1 MKYKMIIFDFDGT
14 LADSF
19 PWFADNINKAAQMF
33 HFTPVK
39 TEDHDYLRQL
49 GPTEVMTHLKI
60 KWWKVPFISMYM
72 RKLMTI
78 DLERIQ
84 LFENIDILLE
94 QLNKKDLSLALVSS
108 NSQENV
114 QKVLGDKSSYFSFF
128 ECGSS
133 IFGKPKKFGQ
143 LLKQTGLKPDEVLC
157 IGDEIRDIEAAR
169 SLKMHAG
176 SVTWGYAKT
185 EALEQRK
192 PHYIFS
198 DVNEIL
204 AIVE

>member
-1 MKYKMIIFDFDGT
+1 MKYKMVIFDFDGT

-33 HFTPVK
+33 RFRSVRK
-39 TEDHDYLRQL
+39 EEHDILRQL
-49 GPTEVMTHLKI
+49 NPKEIMAHLGI

-72 RKLMTI
+72 RKLMSI

-94 QLNKKDLSLALVSS
+94 QLKKKNLSLALVSS
-108 NSQENV
+108 NSRENV
-114 QKVLGDKSSYFSFF
+114 EKVLGEKSSYFSYF

-143 LLKQTGLKPDEVLC
+143 LLKKTGLKSDEVLC

-169 SLKMHAG
+169 SHKLHAG

-185 EALEQRK
+185 EALKQRR

-204 AIVE
+204 AIVD